1 MIVSFTSALCHFPI
15 SFCPLTF
22 TSAVNLY
29 RIMQILVDFTSV
41 LRLFHLSS
49 PYPSSQLSVSA
60 SPQLLISLNLLAGHP
75 VGPVSAR
82 ILLSPP
88 LSSPG
93 PPGFLPSL
101 PFPRTPRSPPPP
113 PRSPGSLPPPLFPYI
128 FKDFFFFFL
137 SYLCDSVL
145 QSCVECVDPTLKCN
159 GSS

>member
-88 LSSPG
+88 PSSPG

-101 PFPRTPRSPPPP
+101 PFPRTPRSPPPSHDP
-113 PRSPGSLPPPLFPYI
+113 QVPSLPRYSPTSLRI
-128 FKDFFFFFL
+128 FFFL